1 MIELPQGER
10 AQTAALQFFLQ
21 RTERSALSQQR
32 LMQQQS
38 LSKLYQFAIAEVPY
52 YRDRKAYPKTI
63 ETLNWQ
69 QLPILKRAD
78 VQRFSHDLQ
87 ASNVPEGHGGLVEF
101 RSSGST
107 GAPVHTFSTAYAQC
121 FWRALTIRDH
131 LWAARD
137 FSCSIAV
144 IKNQAVDKARYPGI
158 KVNSWGAGVEQ
169 LFRTG
174 PLFSLN
180 SSEPLD
186 RQYQWLSELQPGY
199 LLTYPSAL
207 HELAKFQLKHK
218 QVNSI
223 KGVSTLGE
231 NLSDHTRTLVKQAF
245 NCRIHDMYS
254 SQEVGY
260 MALQCPR
267 HDHYHIQSESC
278 LLEVLRE
285 DGTPCV
291 PGEIGRVVVTPF
303 HNFKM
308 PLLRYEIG
316 DYAISGEP
324 CDCGIQ
330 LPVLQRI
337 VGRSRNLVTY
347 PDGRNSWPSYN
358 PMALMK
364 MFPMAQ
370 FQLEQTSLQS
380 LRLNIAGVDVLSEP
394 QKEQVIAIIQQ
405 AIDYAFVIDI
415 VQVDSIERAK
425 SGKFEEFISRI
436 E

>member
-1 MIELPQGER
+1 
-10 AQTAALQFFLQ
+10 
-21 RTERSALSQQR
+21 
-32 LMQQQS
+32 
-38 LSKLYQFAIAEVPY
+38 
-52 YRDRKAYPKTI
+52 
-63 ETLNWQ
+63 
-69 QLPILKRAD
+69 
-78 VQRFSHDLQ
+78 
-87 ASNVPEGHGGLVEF
+87 
-101 RSSGST
+101 
-107 GAPVHTFSTAYAQC
+107 
-121 FWRALTIRDH
+121 
-131 LWAARD
+131 
-137 FSCSIAV
+137 
-144 IKNQAVDKARYPGI
+144 
-158 KVNSWGAGVEQ
+158 
-169 LFRTG
+169 
-174 PLFSLN
+174 
-180 SSEPLD
+180 
-186 RQYQWLSELQPGY
+186 
-199 LLTYPSAL
+199 
-207 HELAKFQLKHK
+207 
-218 QVNSI
+218 
-223 KGVSTLGE
+223 VSTLGE

-347 PDGRNSWPSYN
+347 PDGRKSWPSYN